1 MIKLL
6 ELAFEV
12 VRQLPED
19 RQDELA
25 QGLIQAA
32 ETKKRA
38 LNQAQLD
45 SIDRG
50 IADANAG
57 SFASNEEIE
66 ALRAKYRPV

>member
-1 MIKLL
+1 MTKLL
-6 ELAFEV
+6 DQAIEV

-19 RQDELA
+19 HQDELA

-32 ETKKRA
+32 ESKRRT

-57 SFASNEEIE
+57 RFASNEEVE